1 MRDSQRSKLYAAERE
16 AFVDHMQKIELDQ
29 CVEIVERVFTS
40 KRVKDA
46 YDPFWT
52 RRTIVDD
59 GRGCRRA
66 ISFGGR
72 ITLPKWSRMKWVVLH
87 EMAHEI
93 RAFRRKDR
101 FVAEAA
107 HGWQYTATYLD
118 LVMWFMGSEAHDKL
132 KAAFRKH
139 KVKFSKP
146 RTGRVL
152 SAEEK
157 QVLRDRLAAARA
169 AKAVAKIE
177 EAIYGV
183 AA

>member
-16 AFVDHMQKIELDQ
+16 AFTNHMQKIDLEVCID
-29 CVEIVERVFTS
+29 IVDRVFTS

-46 YDPFWT
+46 YNPFWT
-52 RRTIVDD
+52 RRPIVDD

-66 ISFGGR
+66 ISYGGR
-72 ITLPKWSRMKWVVLH
+72 ITLPKWARMKWVVLH
-87 EMAHEI
+87 EMAHEV
-93 RAFRRKDR
+93 RHYRRDR
-101 FVAEAA
+101 STPEAA
-107 HGWQYTATYLD
+107 HGWQYAATYLD
-118 LVMWFMGSEAHDKL
+118 LVMWFMGSEAHNKL

-139 KVKFSKP
+139 KVRFSKP

-169 AKAVAKIE
+169 AKAVVAVE
-177 EAIYGV
+177 ER
-183 AA
+183 AAA